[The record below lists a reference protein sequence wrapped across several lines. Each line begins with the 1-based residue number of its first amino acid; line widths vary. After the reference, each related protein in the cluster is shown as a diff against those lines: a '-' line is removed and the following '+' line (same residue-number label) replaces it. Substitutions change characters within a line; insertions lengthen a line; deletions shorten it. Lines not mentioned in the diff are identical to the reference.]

1 MLFRWWR
8 HKQLDGDSGS
18 SGRLPTSNLRL
29 IKTSDFFISP
39 LKYLQGTH
47 EGSQRHGCE
56 VGWVLVLVAVMTK
69 VQVEVVW
76 EMTDVI

>member
-8 HKQLDGDSGS
+8 HKQLDGDSDRKA
-18 SGRLPTSNLRL
+18 RLPTSELRL
-29 IKTSDFFISP
+29 IKTSNVLILP

-69 VQVEVVW
+69 VQVEVVG

>member
-8 HKQLDGDSGS
+8 HKQLDGDSG
-18 SGRLPTSNLRL
+18 RKLPTSDLRL
-29 IKTSDFFISP
+29 IKTNGFLISP

>member
-1 MLFRWWR
+1 M
-8 HKQLDGDSGS
+8 
-18 SGRLPTSNLRL
+18 
-29 IKTSDFFISP
+29 IKTSNFLILP

>member
-1 MLFRWWR
+1 MFRWWR
-8 HKQLDGDSGS
+8 HKQLDEDDPGREATEIRS
-18 SGRLPTSNLRL
+18 SVDE
-29 IKTSDFFISP
+29 TSDFLILP